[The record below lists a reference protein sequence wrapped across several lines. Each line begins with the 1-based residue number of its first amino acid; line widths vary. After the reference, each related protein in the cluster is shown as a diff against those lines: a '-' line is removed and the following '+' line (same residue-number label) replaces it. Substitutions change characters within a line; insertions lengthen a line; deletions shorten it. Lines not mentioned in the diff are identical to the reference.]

1 MNIPLHTLL
10 QYARVSLGIIFLWYG
25 SMKFFPELLQT
36 QELAQDSISMMAFG
50 FIPSAISI
58 KLLAIFEVIIGL
70 GFIFALQTKTVVM
83 MLLSHM
89 IITFSALFFLP
100 EFSFGDASYS
110 ISMAG
115 QYISKNILFIL
126 IALMIYQDETI
137 SQNSEREV
145 KQLF

>member
-36 QELAQDSISMMAFG
+36 QDSISMMAFG
-50 FIPSAISI
+50 VIPSAVSI

-83 MLLSHM
+83 MFLSHM
-89 IITFSALFFLP
+89 LITFSSLFFLP
-100 EFSFGDASYS
+100 EFSFSDTSYS
-110 ISMAG
+110 ITIAG
-115 QYISKNILFIL
+115 QYLTKNILFLL

-137 SQNSEREV
+137 TQNSEREV